1 MIATVADGSM
11 AESNDFGSFANL
23 RLVRHQLDK
32 PIISH
37 FATMLSHLAELV
49 AYPLESIAI
58 TSAKIDYGDGF
69 QILINGRMVSPEE
82 RKIRLAIGRCI
93 HQINGYISGE
103 ISRQIQD
110 LSSSGKFEIRDYQPR
125 QRLDFFRLLRKSA
138 RTFSCEASFLWIK
151 TFWAEIEFEATALA
165 KELIDYLNSL
175 QRLHWP
181 YQLLF
186 EYPAGRR
193 RKSALFSGKIENQKF
208 PTLKIQ
214 LDCERGTHKD
224 IAVDERIVE
233 LINDL
238 CHQALWE
245 LDQGL
250 ALRSF
255 RPSPAYQGSVLFDW
269 HRQIIRLCI
278 PLYAEY
284 RCEAHEDS
292 LEII

>member
-1 MIATVADGSM
+1 MIATVADRSV
-11 AESNDFGSFANL
+11 ANFI
-23 RLVRHQLDK
+23 LVRHQLDK

-37 FATMLSHLAELV
+37 FVTMLSDMTELV
-49 AYPLESIAI
+49 AYPLESIVI

-69 QILINGRMVSPEE
+69 QILANGRIVSLEE
-82 RKIRLAIGRCI
+82 RKIRLAIGQCI
-93 HQINGYISGE
+93 QQINTYLSGE
-103 ISRQIQD
+103 ISRQIRD
-110 LSSSGKFEIRDYQPR
+110 LSRNSKFKIWDYQLK
-125 QRLDFFRLLRKSA
+125 QRLDFFRFLRKST
-138 RTFSCEASFLWIK
+138 RTFSCEASFLWRK
-151 TFWAEIEFEATALA
+151 TFWAEVEFKATALA

-186 EYPAGRR
+186 EYPSGRQ
-193 RKSALFSGKIENQKF
+193 RKSALFSGEIENQKF
-208 PTLKIQ
+208 SKLTIQ
-214 LDCERGTHKD
+214 LDCENGMHKD
-224 IAVDERIVE
+224 VAVNGKIVE

-238 CHQALWE
+238 CYQALWE

-278 PLYAEY
+278 PLDAEY
-284 RCEAHEDS
+284 RCEGCEDS

>member
-1 MIATVADGSM
+1 MIATVANGSM
-11 AESNDFGSFANL
+11 SESSDFGSFANL

-37 FATMLSHLAELV
+37 FAAMLSDLTELV
-49 AYPLESIAI
+49 AYPLESVVI
-58 TSAKIDYGDGF
+58 TSAKIDYGAGF
-69 QILINGRMVSPEE
+69 QILANGRIVSREE
-82 RKIRLAIGRCI
+82 QKIRLAIGQCI
-93 HQINGYISGE
+93 RQINGYLSGE

-110 LSSSGKFEIRDYQPR
+110 LSSSGKFEMRDYQLK
-125 QRLDFFRLLRKSA
+125 QRLDFFRFLRKSA
-138 RTFSCEASFLWIK
+138 RIFSCEASFLWIK

-175 QRLHWP
+175 ERLHCP

-186 EYPAGRR
+186 EYPAGRQ

-208 PTLKIQ
+208 PALTIE

-224 IAVDERIVE
+224 VAVDQRIVE
-233 LINDL
+233 LINNL
-238 CHQALWE
+238 CHQALLE

-250 ALRSF
+250 VLRSF

-278 PLYAEY
+278 PLDAEY